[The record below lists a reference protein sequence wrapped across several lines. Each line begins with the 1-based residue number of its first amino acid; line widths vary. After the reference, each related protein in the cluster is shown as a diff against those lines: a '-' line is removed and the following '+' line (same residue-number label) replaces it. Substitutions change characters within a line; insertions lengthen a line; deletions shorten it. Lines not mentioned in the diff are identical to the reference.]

1 MSVHGAAR
9 GAGDTPGNLWTFG
22 GREFDESRLELRVG
36 GAPVDIE
43 LKPLEIL
50 IELLERSG
58 EVVTKDQ
65 LLDAVWPG
73 LAVVEGSLST
83 AVHKLRKALRDD
95 GSSIVVTVPRVGYR
109 LGVAATRTPLQPVP
123 AAGSFDFHAGA
134 PVPGRLPWRLVRSL
148 GMSRH
153 RAAWLG
159 EHPHTHEFRVFKF
172 ATDASELR
180 TLRREVTVFRFLRE
194 SLGDRD
200 EFVRVLEWNFQK
212 APYFIESEYGG
223 ENLAEWADA
232 QGGLSAVPLSIR
244 IEIVA
249 EIAEAVA
256 TAHAAGVL
264 HRDVKPANI
273 LIKQSPGS
281 ARQIKVADFGSA
293 SLTDASR
300 LEALG
305 ITSVAGTQDGS
316 AESLTGTVL
325 YLAPEVIAGAP
336 ATAVSD
342 VYALGVTL
350 YQAVAGDFRRPVSTG
365 WEDTIQDPVL
375 REDIAAATYGDATR
389 RIRSA
394 ADVAARLRS
403 LEARR
408 AERKRLDEARTQRQ
422 VAERKRAHSRIRR
435 PWIAV
440 AAIAIVALLVIS
452 GLYVRKTSGAVTLPL
467 RTVAVLPLQD
477 VRDPNGSDHL
487 GLALADELATAL
499 SYARGLSV
507 RPFSATQ
514 KFVQRDFDP
523 RKAGSELKADSIV
536 TGHFVRDAGQLQV
549 TLEAIE
555 ASTGR
560 MVWRDTI
567 DAPGHDMLELRARMT
582 ARAQGPLAAA
592 LGAPAFSTDSGTTPR
607 NEAAYDLYLR
617 AAAIPQ
623 GTVDNKQAIAWL
635 EQSVALDP
643 GFAPAWF
650 WLGRRYYVEGRYGT
664 GGSSTVARAF
674 VAVGRSVTLAPNYIA
689 GTAYLTGMYAE
700 GGDIAKAIEEARDLV
715 RRRPDNA
722 DVHYIMSYALRY
734 AGQWDE
740 AAAECDT
747 AYAIDRHTWNGGLR
761 SCAILFAARRDYRR
775 ARDFLN
781 LDPGSDV
788 GRSLS
793 ITTLLREGK
802 DEQAI
807 KLGPP
812 HIPQWASYDMV
823 VACAQHAPAAKI
835 ARIAAT
841 VVPSGDPEAN
851 YLSAANL
858 AYCGQTTAALAFLQR
873 AVEGNYCSYPA
884 VDSDVF
890 FAGMRGL
897 PAFARVRAEAIAC
910 QKRFLTRSH

>member
-1 MSVHGAAR
+1 MSVDAAAPQS
-9 GAGDTPGNLWTFG
+9 GETPGSVWTFA
-22 GREFDESRLELRVG
+22 GREFDESRLELRVD

-50 IELLERSG
+50 VELLERAG
-58 EVVTKDQ
+58 EVLTKNQ

-73 LAVVEGSLST
+73 LTVVEGSLST

-109 LGVAATRTPLQPVP
+109 LGVAARRTPLQPEPVAWP
-123 AAGSFDFHAGA
+123 CDFQAGA
-134 PVPGRLPWRLVRSL
+134 PVPGRVPWRLVRSL
-148 GMSRH
+148 GGSRH

-159 EHPHTHEFRVFKF
+159 EHPHTHERRVFKF
-172 ATDASELR
+172 VTDASQLR

-232 QGGLSAVPLSIR
+232 QGGLSAVPLSTR
-244 IEIVA
+244 IEIVV

-264 HRDVKPANI
+264 HRDLKPANI
-273 LIKQSPGS
+273 LVKQSPGGV
-281 ARQIKVADFGSA
+281 RQIKVADFGSA
-293 SLTDASR
+293 SLTDSSR
-300 LEALG
+300 LRALG
-305 ITSVAGTQDGS
+305 ITSLTATG

-336 ATAVSD
+336 ATALSD
-342 VYALGVTL
+342 VYALGVIL
-350 YQAVAGDFRRPVSTG
+350 YQAIAGDFRRPVSTG
-365 WEDTIQDPVL
+365 WDDAIQDPEL
-375 REDIAAATYGDATR
+375 REDIASATYGDATR
-389 RIRSA
+389 RTRSA
-394 ADVAARLRS
+394 AEVAARLRS
-403 LEARR
+403 LDARR
-408 AERKRLDEARTQRQ
+408 TERTRLDEGRARQEA
-422 VAERKRAHSRIRR
+422 AERRHAQSRIRR
-435 PWIAV
+435 PWIAL
-440 AAIAIVALLVIS
+440 AAMAIIALLVIS
-452 GLYVRKTSGAVTLPL
+452 GIYLRKAPAAIASPVK
-467 RTVAVLPLQD
+467 TVAVLPLQD
-477 VRDPNGSDHL
+477 VRNPNATDYL

-514 KFVQRDFDP
+514 KFLQAGVDP
-523 RKAGSELKADSIV
+523 RKAGIEMKADSVV

-560 MVWRDTI
+560 LLWRDTI
-567 DAPGHDMLELRARMT
+567 DASGHDMLELRARIT
-582 ARAQGPLAAA
+582 ARAQGPLASA

-617 AAAIPQ
+617 AVAIPQ
-623 GTVDNKQAIAWL
+623 GTVDNKRAIAWL

-664 GGSSTVARAF
+664 GGSSTVERAF
-674 VAVGRSVTLAPNYIA
+674 VAVGRSVALAPNYLA
-689 GTAYLTGMYAE
+689 GSAYLTGMYAE
-700 GGDIAKAIEEARDLV
+700 GGDLAKAIDEARDLI

-740 AAAECDT
+740 AAAECNK

-761 SCAILFAARRDYRR
+761 SCAILFAARGDYRR
-775 ARDFLN
+775 AQDFLD
-781 LDPGSDV
+781 LDPESDV
-788 GRSLS
+788 GRALS
-793 ITTLLREGK
+793 IATLLREGK
-802 DEQAI
+802 DEEAI
-807 KLGPP
+807 RLGPP
-812 HIPQWASYDMV
+812 HVPQWASYDMV
-823 VACAQHAPAAKI
+823 VACARHAPAAEI
-835 ARIAAT
+835 ARMAAAVT
-841 VVPSGDPEAN
+841 PSGDPEAN
-851 YLSAANL
+851 YLFAANL
-858 AYCGQTTAALAFLQR
+858 AYCGQTTAALALLKR
-873 AVEGNYCSYPA
+873 AVESNYCSYPA

-890 FAGMRGL
+890 FAKVRDA
-897 PAFARVRAEAIAC
+897 PEFAKVRAEAIAC